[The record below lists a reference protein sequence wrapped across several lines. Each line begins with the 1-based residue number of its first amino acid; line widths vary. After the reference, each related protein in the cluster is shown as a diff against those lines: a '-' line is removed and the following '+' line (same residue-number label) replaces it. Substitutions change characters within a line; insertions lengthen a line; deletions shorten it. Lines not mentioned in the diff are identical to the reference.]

1 MSKVDNKMPNL
12 SGLVSTTVLN
22 TKISW
27 VENKIPNHDKYI
39 TTPEYDKLAAENFTA
54 RIKQTNL
61 LTKTDFDKN
70 LTSFNRKITSNKTK
84 YLEAYKKLNS
94 PTRNDYN
101 LNTFVYLPTR
111 DMLELKK
118 DIGTGYGLSW
128 KSNRVYNS
136 SIYNWSI

>member
-61 LTKTDFDKN
+61 LTKTDFDKK

-128 KSNRVYNS
+128 KSNRVCNS

>member
-12 SGLVSTTVLN
+12 NGLVSTTVLN
-22 TKISW
+22 AKISW

-61 LTKTDFDKN
+61 LTKTDFDKK

-94 PTRNDYN
+94 LTRNDYN